1 LRNPLQLVARLTQ
14 FTPTLRLEI
23 RWTCGYLLTAL
34 HNKNG
39 VERVVSKK
47 VIWTDWKSRL
57 AGWFVDREIFMRSNG
72 HVRFIRIS
80 AQLQRRVAAVVASVI
95 GVWLIITLG
104 MMINQFSVSIERLAL
119 VRKQENVESAAQRVA
134 KYRNSIDD
142 VAKELEKRQKMSEDL
157 FRTHFGAEPP
167 KPAPGAAASE
177 TAAKIGAAVPEAATL
192 AQIEARQIAFVEGLT
207 RIALDRSR
215 KAEAAIRG
223 FGLDPKQMAKEA
235 DSAMGGPFIPFFGS
249 KSEEIR
255 DPRFT
260 RLASVLQKMSAL
272 ERAVK
277 GIPTSMPAAVA
288 LMSSGFGYRSDPFTG
303 GGAMH
308 SGLDFKGPLGTDI
321 LAAADGT
328 VSFAGWQ
335 GGYGNT
341 VELTHANGLV
351 TRYAHL
357 SRVTV
362 SLGVEVKRGV
372 GIGRMGSTGRSTG
385 SHLHFEVRVNGS
397 AINPMKFLEANPDVF
412 EVQAIAG
419 NRSASIIAG
428 TQ

>member
-1 LRNPLQLVARLTQ
+1 
-14 FTPTLRLEI
+14 
-23 RWTCGYLLTAL
+23 
-34 HNKNG
+34 
-39 VERVVSKK
+39 VSKK

>member
-104 MMINQFSVSIERLAL
+104 MMINQFSVSIERMAL